1 MNYLPETIWGKRW
14 QALEELLADR
24 QHSYSRL
31 AQKHD
36 VLKTLAVLIDC
47 LHNFGAS
54 QFKFFYDGFFND
66 RLLPSVDYPAEYV
79 LRATLDQIAFDM
91 AVIQR
96 AVAQRQESDLRPTLT
111 KADQFAQHALK
122 LAIDNGLLPTC
133 TTVTYF
139 NKSYNVRL
147 IPYAPVAL
155 IGIPYSCTE
164 LKTDYLAI
172 PHEVG
177 HYVYH
182 HAAGLAAL
190 LHDLIVM
197 EPDWVNHWVEEIFA
211 DVYGCLVAGPVLGL
225 SFQDILLDNSQA
237 KFVADDGAHPIDAI
251 RPYIYSKTLAEMG
264 FNKAAQALNERWE
277 KMLAKRH
284 KPTRFM
290 PFRSNA
296 PATLAD
302 ARSLVEETAVSFCHF
317 LTKDKQVQPKDLWS
331 NDTADLDSLY
341 AAFVTRTDK
350 PIDVELAQ
358 LVDLDEEVG
367 LIVNGNSNPKNKR
380 GKGQTQTWRDS
391 LKELFHNSEGLVLP
405 ALAWTPIFTAGY
417 WPSKGPE
424 GNSDG
429 GI

>member
-1 MNYLPETIWGKRW
+1 MNYLPETIWEKRW

-24 QHSYSRL
+24 QYSYSQL
-31 AQKHD
+31 AQKYD
-36 VLKTLAVLIDC
+36 ELKTLATLVDC
-47 LHNFGAS
+47 LHTFGAS

-66 RLLPSVDYPAEYV
+66 RLLPSMDYPAEYV
-79 LRATLDQIAFDM
+79 LRATLDQVAFDM
-91 AVIQR
+91 AIIQR
-96 AVAQRQESDLRPTLT
+96 AVAQRQESDLQPTLT

-122 LAIDNGLLPTC
+122 LAIDNGLLPPC
-133 TTVTYF
+133 TAVTYF

-182 HAAGLAAL
+182 HASGLAAL

-197 EPDWVNHWVEEIFA
+197 EPDWINHWIEEIFA

-225 SFQDILLDNSQA
+225 NFQDILLDNSQA
-237 KFVADDGAHPIDAI
+237 KFVADDGAHPVDAI
-251 RPYIYSKTLAEMG
+251 RPYIYSKTLAEME
-264 FNKAAQALNERWE
+264 FKKAASALNNRWE
-277 KMLAKRH
+277 EMLDKRH

-290 PFRSNA
+290 PFQSSA
-296 PATLAD
+296 PATLAE
-302 ARSLVEETAVSFCHF
+302 AQSLVEETAVAFYRF
-317 LTKDKQVQPKDLWS
+317 LTENKQMQPKEIWS
-331 NDTADLDSLY
+331 DDSADLSSLY
-341 AAFVTRTDK
+341 AAFVTWVDK
-350 PIDVELAQ
+350 PMAVELAE
-358 LVDLDEEVG
+358 LVNLGREVG
-367 LIVNGNSNPKNKR
+367 LVVNGN
-380 GKGQTQTWRDS
+380 GKPQNVRRKGETQTWRDH
-391 LKELFHNSEGLVLP
+391 LKAEFHNNDELVLP

-424 GNSDG
+424 SNSDG